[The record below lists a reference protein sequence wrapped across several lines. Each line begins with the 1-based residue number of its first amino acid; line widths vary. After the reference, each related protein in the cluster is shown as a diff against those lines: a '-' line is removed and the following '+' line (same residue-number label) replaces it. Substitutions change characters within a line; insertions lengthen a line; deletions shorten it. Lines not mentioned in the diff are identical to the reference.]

1 VEVEVLCSWS
11 NALIGLVGGF
21 ISTTV
26 MTLTEIP
33 SWKRWGPHGVFEW
46 HENQILS
53 NHLLRHF
60 FNYSGR
66 KEKKTTIH
74 FKGIFLLHFL
84 NGTIAGIAY
93 PFLFYSVVSYL
104 GISDFALIYMIGILY
119 GIILW
124 LLTPVPIHK
133 PITGFSP
140 WNHPVGRL
148 PALASLGGHVV
159 YGIVLGLFV
168 ETIAPR

>member
-11 NALIGLVGGF
+11 YELIRLVGGF

-33 SWKRWGPHGVFEW
+33 SWKRWGLHGVFEW
-46 HENQILS
+46 HENQIVKS
-53 NHLLRHF
+53 SAASF

-74 FKGIFLLHFL
+74 FKGIFSLHLL
-84 NGTIAGIAY
+84 NGTLAGIAY
-93 PFLFYSVVSYL
+93 PFLFYPVVSYL
-104 GISDFALIYMIGILY
+104 GISDFAPIYMIGILY
-119 GIILW
+119 GIVLW
-124 LLTPVPIHK
+124 LLTLVLIHK

-140 WNHPVGRL
+140 WNHPFDRL
-148 PALASLGGHVV
+148 PALGKSWWACSIRNCPWTLC
-159 YGIVLGLFV
+159 
-168 ETIAPR
+168 

>member
-1 VEVEVLCSWS
+1 MEVEALCSWS
-11 NALIGLVGGF
+11 YVLIGLVGGI
-21 ISTTV
+21 ISTTAI
-26 MTLTEIP
+26 TLTEIP
-33 SWKRWGPHGVFEW
+33 SWKRWGLHGVEW

-53 NHLLRHF
+53 IRLLRHF
-60 FNYSGR
+60 SNYSGR

-84 NGTIAGIAY
+84 NGTLAGIAY
-93 PFLFYSVVSYL
+93 PFLLFSVISYL
-104 GISDFALIYMIGILY
+104 RIPDFEPIYMIGILY
-119 GIILW
+119 GIFLW
-124 LLTPVPIHK
+124 LLTLVPIHK

-140 WNHPVGRL
+140 WNHPFGRL

-168 ETIAPR
+168 ETIVPR

>member
-1 VEVEVLCSWS
+1 VLCSWS
-11 NALIGLVGGF
+11 YALIGMVGGF

-26 MTLTEIP
+26 MTLTEIL
-33 SWKRWGPHGVFEW
+33 SWKRWGLHGVFEW

-53 NHLLRHF
+53 NRLLRYF
-60 FNYSGR
+60 SNYSGR
-66 KEKKTTIH
+66 KEKETTIH

-93 PFLFYSVVSYL
+93 PFLFCFVVSYL
-104 GISDFALIYMIGILY
+104 RISDFEPVLYMIGILY
-119 GIILW
+119 GIVLW
-124 LLTPVPIHK
+124 LLTLVPIHK

-140 WNHPVGRL
+140 WNHPFGRL

-168 ETIAPR
+168 ETIVLR